1 MATVSVFDVARHAPL
16 REWWERLG
24 FRAPAGQKGN
34 APDCPVCGPSS
45 KGRRG
50 KKVSV
55 DFVRGLWHCFACGA
69 GGDVIDFVA
78 RAQGMSKLEAA
89 RLIAGET
96 PAELRKPRPRKAQRP
111 RRDDAEDRKKA
122 SALTRIA
129 ALARGKTAE
138 RVLAWLTEARK
149 LPREVVV
156 PLLGRGIVSLEAV
169 PRKAVE
175 EAGRAAMTRP
185 KALLRRPLVF
195 LYRNA
200 AGVVVSAE
208 FRAIAPLPQ
217 GAPKSIRL
225 GRLPAPWIV
234 PEKGEARATALVE
247 GVIDALSLR
256 ALGFEGRIL
265 AIPGV
270 SCWRDEFLQHVRGEL
285 LLALDADAAGDEAS
299 DKLAK
304 RLRGKVRCVR
314 MRPKGAKD
322 WNDLLR
328 KRGA

>member
-1 MATVSVFDVARHAPL
+1 MATVSAFEVARHAPL

-24 FRAPAGQKGN
+24 LRAPAGQKGN

-55 DFVRGLWHCFACGA
+55 DFARGLWKCFSCGA
-69 GGDVIDFVA
+69 GGDVIDLVA
-78 RAQGMSKLEAA
+78 RAQGASKLEAA

-96 PAELRKPRPRKAQRP
+96 PAELRKPRPRKAQHP

-122 SALTRIA
+122 SALTRLA

-138 RVLAWLTEARK
+138 RALAWLIEARK
-149 LPREVVV
+149 LPREVVA
-156 PLLGRGIVSLEAV
+156 PFLGRGIVSLEAL
-169 PRKAVE
+169 PRDAVE
-175 EAGRAAMTRP
+175 EAGRAAGMQKP
-185 KALLRRPLVF
+185 GALLRRPLVF

-208 FRAIAPLPQ
+208 FRSIGPLPQ

-225 GRLPAPWIV
+225 GRLHAPWSV
-234 PEKGEARATALVE
+234 PEKGEAGATALVE

-265 AIPGV
+265 AVPGV
-270 SCWRDEFLQHVRGEL
+270 SCWRDEFLRHVRGEL
-285 LLALDADAAGDEAS
+285 LLALDADDAGDEAS
-299 DKLAK
+299 DQLAK
-304 RLRGKVRCVR
+304 RLRGKARIKR
-314 MRPKGAKD
+314 LRPKAKD
-322 WNDLLR
+322 WNDMI